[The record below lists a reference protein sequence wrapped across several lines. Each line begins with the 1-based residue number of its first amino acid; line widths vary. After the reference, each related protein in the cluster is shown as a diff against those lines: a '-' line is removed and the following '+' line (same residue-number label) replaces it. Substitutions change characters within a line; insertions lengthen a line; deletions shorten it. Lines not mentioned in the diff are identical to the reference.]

1 MCVLGVGWKPPPGRP
16 EPEPEAAEAA
26 RPAEAAVGR
35 ADAVHHVRDP
45 LLQDR
50 RELVCLR
57 LGERPG
63 GDGRLEPGL
72 GGGDERGDQ
81 AGGGLAVRRVRDL
94 GECLARLE
102 IGLKVAVADAQ
113 IRRCRS
119 EVAATA
125 HIAPEAEATVIAR
138 RSRGL

>member
-1 MCVLGVGWKPPPGRP
+1 MCVLGVGWSPPPAGRR
-16 EPEPEAAEAA
+16 AAEAA
-26 RPAEAAVGR
+26 RPAETAVGR

-63 GDGRLEPGL
+63 GDGRLEPRL

-81 AGGGLAVRRVRDL
+81 AGGGLAGRRVRDL
-94 GECLARLE
+94 GECLAGLE
-102 IGLKVAVADAQ
+102 IGLKVALADAE
-113 IRRCRS
+113 IRRCRG

-125 HIAPEAEATVIAR
+125 ETAPEAEATPVAR
-138 RSRGL
+138 RARGL